1 MKLRLSQILFS
12 QGFGTRRLCAGLI
25 YNEEVKVGGE
35 LVDDPDAQFETDGL
49 QFEVSGKTWPF
60 FDKALILLNKPA
72 GYECS
77 QKPKHHPS
85 VLSLLPGPLR
95 ERGVQP
101 IGRLDEDTTGLLLL
115 TDDGTLIHK
124 LTSPKH
130 HVPKVYEATCKH
142 PVTPEMVEKLLAGVE
157 LREPDDKPGQ
167 EAPGRPKLPGAP
179 SGGLPQS
186 GRSGGSTYTEFTKAE
201 GAEAFGT
208 HGIRLT
214 LIEGKYH
221 QVKRMIAAIGNRCES
236 LHRPSFGA
244 LKLPETLKPG
254 EWTWVGSPAEVTG

>member
-1 MKLRLSQILFS
+1 MKQRLSQILFS
-12 QGFGTRRLCAGLI
+12 QGFGTRRLCAGLVW
-25 YNEEVKVGGE
+25 NGEVSVHGE
-35 LVDDPDAQFETDGL
+35 VVDDPDAEYETQGFSFVIDG
-49 QFEVSGKTWPF
+49 VTWPC
-60 FDKALILLNKPA
+60 FDKALVLLNKPA

-85 VLSLLPGPLR
+85 VMSLLPPPLR

-130 HVPKVYEATCKH
+130 HVPKVYEARCKH
-142 PVTPEMVEKLLAGVE
+142 PLTAAMVEQLLAGVE
-157 LREPDDKPGQ
+157 LKEPEGKFQ
-167 EAPGRPKLPGAP
+167 RPPEV
-179 SGGLPQS
+179 S
-186 GRSGGSTYTEFTKAE
+186 KAE
-201 GAEAFGT
+201 GAEIVDET
-208 HGIRLT
+208 LLRLT

-221 QVKRMIAAIGNRCES
+221 QVKRMVAAVGNRVET

-244 LKLPETLKPG
+244 LTLPGDLAPG
-254 EWTWVGSPAEVTG
+254 QWRWVGSPAEVWGQ